1 MKVGFFFGAGA
12 EISYGMPS
20 GGKFALNIFK
30 KSVEDHKEQLK
41 ADLKQIDKSGTY
53 ARYWLPQGFDTKHV
67 YAFGKSEFGSLLQ
80 SSIEYNHRHILERL
94 SNLDVICYKLLE
106 DNNIPEEVLA
116 SAYRK
121 EFGKEFGDT
130 TYANNIILN
139 KKMAPQSSE
148 SIFSSVFYSMLL
160 DFIRCYLIL

>member
-1 MKVGFFFGAGA
+1 MYFFF
-12 EISYGMPS
+12 
-20 GGKFALNIFK
+20 
-30 KSVEDHKEQLK
+30 
-41 ADLKQIDKSGTY
+41 
-53 ARYWLPQGFDTKHV
+53 
-67 YAFGKSEFGSLLQ
+67 
-80 SSIEYNHRHILERL
+80 
-94 SNLDVICYKLLE
+94 DVICYKLLE

-160 DFIRCYLIL
+160 DFMKKNKESSVKKICSGNSPAFYMRYWTEYCQ